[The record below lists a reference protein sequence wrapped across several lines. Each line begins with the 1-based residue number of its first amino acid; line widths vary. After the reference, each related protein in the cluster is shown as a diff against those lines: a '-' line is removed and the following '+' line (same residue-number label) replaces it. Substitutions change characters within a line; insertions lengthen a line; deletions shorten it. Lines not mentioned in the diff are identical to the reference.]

1 MSGQPDQLS
10 QLLLEADGLLLLLHH
25 HRDETP
31 VDAIKLLRRKLELIL
46 ALTDGLDEIE
56 DSEEDPDE
64 IYEPESDNQVT
75 ETEDELMEDKET
87 IQYTPPTVAV
97 ETHNAELTPVHTEY
111 TSLSVESH
119 NTHTENPN
127 RADGHASESLSQT
140 RYNNHTKPE
149 EREDIGDYMEETI
162 EHAATPAQTSVNSSP
177 AQKSEPE
184 TRQIEKTP
192 VQQVEEVKHAIEEF
206 KSNILLEESST
217 VEPSFYTPVSKP
229 GVVTDEVVFM
239 NETTVDTIAQDKAP
253 TIAQEYPQEAPQRE
267 TSAPTAREVERRF
280 IDDAPIYKP
289 RLQNDDDSSWIST
302 TSDITASRR
311 PVSSVFNLNDK
322 FRFRRELFGNSDAQY
337 VECLDLLS
345 AMTSIEEAKEYLYD
359 DLQWDSENEDV
370 KAFVELLS
378 NYYRR

>member
-1 MSGQPDQLS
+1 
-10 QLLLEADGLLLLLHH
+10 
-25 HRDETP
+25 T
-31 VDAIKLLRRKLELIL
+31 
-46 ALTDGLDEIE
+46 
-56 DSEEDPDE
+56 
-64 IYEPESDNQVT
+64 EPQ
-75 ETEDELMEDKET
+75 
-87 IQYTPPTVAV
+87 
-97 ETHNAELTPVHTEY
+97 
-111 TSLSVESH
+111 
-119 NTHTENPN
+119 
-127 RADGHASESLSQT
+127 
-140 RYNNHTKPE
+140 

-162 EHAATPAQTSVNSSP
+162 EHATTPAQTPVNSSP

-253 TIAQEYPQEAPQRE
+253 TIAQEYPQEAPRRESIPVQHETVSSNQRE